1 MATDGMKPLRRRLS
15 AATAT
20 SVLLAAVAGGCGD
33 DDRQSPSARTNPA
46 PTTTTTR
53 PEAGAPRYRD
63 GDYEARGWY
72 GGQPSSIDVELTL
85 RDGRVTAVDVTTNAT
100 NPTSLDLQERFAEAV
115 PDEVVGRPIDEVE
128 VGRLAGSSGT
138 PDGFND
144 ALDKIRA
151 QAAR

>member
-1 MATDGMKPLRRRLS
+1 MQIKRRLQHHI
-15 AATAT
+15 TAT
-20 SVLLAAVAGGCGD
+20 SLCVAVAAGGCASGD
-33 DDRQSPSARTNPA
+33 DEDTRPPSARTNPA
-46 PTTTTTR
+46 AATTTTR

-63 GDYEARGWY
+63 GDYEAKGWY

-85 RDGRVTAVDVTTNAT
+85 RDGRITAVDVTPNAT

-115 PDEVVGRPIDEVE
+115 PDEVVGRPIDEVQ
-128 VGRLAGSSGT
+128 VGRLAGSSST
-138 PDGFND
+138 PDGFDD